1 MDNCEVVNGKLSG
14 ELTVIWVIAMR
25 AYTGRVMEE
34 TGQTGGNSDTSRW
47 NELVVRVG
55 DGEIYKSEI
64 IEVPSLMAW
73 DNSKY
78 SWGC

>member
-1 MDNCEVVNGKLSG
+1 MDNCEMVNGKLSG
-14 ELTVIWVIAMR
+14 ELTVIRVIAMR
-25 AYTGRVMEE
+25 AYTGWVMEE

-64 IEVPSLMAW
+64 LEVPSLMAW